1 MVNEEKIIEVEG
13 LKKYYIIG
21 DWISRLVGTYKLVK
35 AVDGI
40 SYHIK
45 TRETLGLVGESG
57 CGKSTTGRVTILLEP
72 PTEGKILYHGREIT
86 DHLSKEELKKLRS
99 KIQIVFQDPQS
110 SLNRRRSIGSIISD
124 PLKIHTSLN
133 RKQRQERIKEVMEM
147 VDLPQ
152 KFVSRY
158 PYELSG
164 GQRQRVG
171 IARALVVQ
179 PEVIICDEPVTSLDV
194 SVQAKI
200 LNLLMDLQSELGLSY
215 LFIAHDLSVVKHVSH
230 RIAIMYLGDL
240 VEKSTVKNV
249 FENPLHPYT
258 KALLAAIPPMDPN
271 KVGTRKSLKG
281 EVPSAL
287 NPPSGCKFHPRCP
300 EFIGDICVNEIPK
313 MIECTEGHFAKCHLY
328 SSEDYKYELC
338 GRDAE
343 A

>member
-1 MVNEEKIIEVEG
+1 MVDQEKIIEVEG
-13 LKKYYIIG
+13 LKKHYIIG
-21 DWISRLVGTYKLVK
+21 DWISRLAGSYKLVK

-40 SYHIK
+40 SYHIRAK
-45 TRETLGLVGESG
+45 ETLGLVGESG
-57 CGKSTTGRVTILLEP
+57 CGKSTTGRVTILLER
-72 PTEGKILYHGREIT
+72 PTEGRIMYHGRELT
-86 DHLSKEELKKLRS
+86 DHLSKDELKTLRS

-110 SLNRRRSIGSIISD
+110 SLNRRRSVGSIISD

-147 VDLPQ
+147 VDLPHR
-152 KFVSRY
+152 FVSRY

-179 PEVIICDEPVTSLDV
+179 PEVLICDEPVTSLDV

-200 LNLLMDLQSELGLSY
+200 INLLMDLQSELGLSY

-240 VEKSTVKNV
+240 VEESTVKNV

-258 KALLAAIPPMDPN
+258 KALLAAIPPMDPS
-271 KVGTRKSLKG
+271 KAGTRRSLRG

-300 EFIGDICVNEIPK
+300 EFIGNICVNEIPK
-313 MIECTEGHFAKCHLY
+313 MTEHTQGHFVKCHLY
-328 SSEDYKYELC
+328 
-338 GRDAE
+338 GDAK